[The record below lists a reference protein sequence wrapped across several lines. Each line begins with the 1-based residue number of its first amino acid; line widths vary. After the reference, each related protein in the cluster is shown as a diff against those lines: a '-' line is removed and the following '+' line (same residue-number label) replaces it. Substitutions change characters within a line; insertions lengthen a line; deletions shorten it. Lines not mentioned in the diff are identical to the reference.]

1 MDLNGEKTKDHVV
14 YRILNF
20 YNKFNEG
27 EIKNLKYAMIFIPI
41 LLVIIL
47 NLVIQTRTI
56 LIICSVNIFSLVAI
70 FYAIL
75 ILIDILSKE
84 TGNDKMREIAD
95 AIREGSEGFFLTQY
109 TTIFQL
115 SIVFGIAIFLFY
127 FGREVTPDEVLKNIL
142 GNTVISIIIV
152 FSFFIGALCSAFSGY
167 TGMWVSV
174 RTNIRLIFVLIL

>member
-1 MDLNGEKTKDHVV
+1 MELNGEKTKDHIV

-20 YNKFNEG
+20 YNRFNESDIRN
-27 EIKNLKYAMIFIPI
+27 IKFAMIFAPI
-41 LLVIIL
+41 LLLIIL
-47 NLVIQTRTI
+47 NLIIQTKTI
-56 LIICSVNIFSLVAI
+56 LIICAVNIFSIVALV
-70 FYAIL
+70 YSIL
-75 ILIDILSKE
+75 LLIDILSKE
-84 TGNDKMREIAD
+84 TGNDKMLEIAD

-127 FGREVTPDEVLKNIL
+127 LGREVTPDEILKNIL

-152 FSFFIGALCSAFSGY
+152 ISFFIGALCSAISGY

-174 RTNIRLIFVLIL
+174 RTNIR

>member
-20 YNKFNEG
+20 YNKFNQA
-27 EIKNLKYAMIFIPI
+27 EIKNLKYAMIFVPI
-41 LLVIIL
+41 LLLIIL
-47 NLVIQTRTI
+47 NLIIQTKTI
-56 LIICSVNIFSLVAI
+56 LIICAVNIFSIVALIYALLLLV
-70 FYAIL
+70 
-75 ILIDILSKE
+75 DILSKE
-84 TGNDKMREIAD
+84 TGNDRMLEIAD

-115 SIVFGIAIFLFY
+115 SIVFGVAIFLFY
-127 FGREVTPDEVLKNIL
+127 LGREVIPDEIIKNIL

-152 FSFFIGALCSAFSGY
+152 ISFFIGALCSAISGY

-174 RTNIRLIFVLIL
+174 RTNIR